1 MSAQMDIIKVTNNL
15 TKLRFYR
22 ISETNNFDDIKVHLN
37 QMLSNYFSD
46 NSKLLKSSVQEITRK
61 FSIIKK
67 IHYNNQNVIN
77 TNLNTYINV
86 SKKVN
91 KNFEN
96 IK

>member
-67 IHYNNQNVIN
+67 IHYNNQSVIN

-86 SKKVN
+86 SKKVS
-91 KNFEN
+91 KNFE
-96 IK
+96 I